1 MKRGCFTSV
10 GQTKNGMKSYLVMN
24 DVYDTFLTKSDW
36 AYDHIVPISPDASN
50 RKYFRLTSCSGSAIL
65 MDAEL
70 ESPKSFDAFQDV
82 ANYLN
87 SIGLSAPEIYA
98 SDRTHRLMLLQDLGV
113 QTFAQD
119 FEIDQA
125 LENERY
131 NAAISMLCRLR
142 AGPGMKRSV
151 ATPYILTEML
161 NPFFEVPEVA
171 NCTHGNLQLMR
182 TKLHELFNRSLSK
195 QSTLSLR
202 DCHVEN
208 LVWIPNRTGPAQV
221 GILDFQDAF
230 NCDPCYDLVSLLW
243 DVRRDLDEDLR
254 EYLINSFAFK
264 KGIDRTQISRA
275 INALKLQRNLRILG
289 IFDRLVSQGKTKYA
303 TFVPRT
309 LRYVHQALE
318 SEDCVTLN
326 ADLSLPLERY
336 ERKYESQ

>member
-1 MKRGCFTSV
+1 
-10 GQTKNGMKSYLVMN
+10 MN

-50 RKYFRLTSCSGSAIL
+50 RKYFRITSFSGSAIL

-70 ESPKSFDAFQDV
+70 ESPKSFSAFQEV
-82 ANYLN
+82 AHYLK

-113 QTFAQD
+113 RTFAQD
-119 FEIDQA
+119 LEIDQA
-125 LENERY
+125 LEPERY
-131 NAAISMLCRLR
+131 KAAISMLCRLQ

-151 ATPYILTEML
+151 ATPDNLTEML

-264 KGIDRTQISRA
+264 KGIDRTQIYPA
-275 INALKLQRNLRILG
+275 INVLKLQRNLRILG

-318 SEDCVTLN
+318 SENCMTLK

-336 ERKYESQ
+336 ERKYEIQ

>member
-1 MKRGCFTSV
+1 
-10 GQTKNGMKSYLVMN
+10 MKSYLVMN
-24 DVYDTFLTKSDW
+24 DVYDNFLTKSGW
-36 AYDHIVPISPDASN
+36 AYDHIVPIAPDASN

-113 QTFAQD
+113 RTFAQD
-119 FEIDQA
+119 LEIDQA
-125 LENERY
+125 LEPERY
-131 NAAISMLCRLR
+131 KAAISMLCRLQ

-151 ATPYILTEML
+151 ATPDNLTEML

-182 TKLHELFNRSLSK
+182 TKLHELFNHSLSK

-264 KGIDRTQISRA
+264 KGIDRTQISPA

>member
-1 MKRGCFTSV
+1 
-10 GQTKNGMKSYLVMN
+10 
-24 DVYDTFLTKSDW
+24 
-36 AYDHIVPISPDASN
+36 
-50 RKYFRLTSCSGSAIL
+50 

-70 ESPKSFDAFQDV
+70 ESPKSFDSFQDV

-87 SIGLSAPEIYA
+87 FIGLSAPEIYA

-113 QTFAQD
+113 RTFAQD
-119 FEIDQA
+119 LEIDQA
-125 LENERY
+125 LEPERY
-131 NAAISMLCRLR
+131 KAAISMLCRLQ

-151 ATPYILTEML
+151 ATPDILTEML

-264 KGIDRTQISRA
+264 KGIDRTQISPA

-303 TFVPRT
+303 DFVPRT

>member
-1 MKRGCFTSV
+1 
-10 GQTKNGMKSYLVMN
+10 
-24 DVYDTFLTKSDW
+24 
-36 AYDHIVPISPDASN
+36 
-50 RKYFRLTSCSGSAIL
+50 

-113 QTFAQD
+113 RTFAQD
-119 FEIDQA
+119 LEIDQA
-125 LENERY
+125 LEPERY
-131 NAAISMLCRLR
+131 KAAISMLCRLQ

-151 ATPYILTEML
+151 ATPDNLTEML

>member
-1 MKRGCFTSV
+1 
-10 GQTKNGMKSYLVMN
+10 MN
-24 DVYDTFLTKSDW
+24 EVYDTFLTKSDW

-70 ESPKSFDAFQDV
+70 ESSKSFDAFQDV
-82 ANYLN
+82 AHYLN
-87 SIGLSAPEIYA
+87 SIGLTAPEIYA
-98 SDRTHRLMLLQDLGV
+98 SDRAHSLMLLQDLGV
-113 QTFAQD
+113 RTFAQD
-119 FEIDQA
+119 FEIDQT
-125 LENERY
+125 LEHERY
-131 NAAISMLCRLR
+131 KAAISMLCRLQ

-151 ATPYILTEML
+151 ATPDNLTEML

>member
-1 MKRGCFTSV
+1 
-10 GQTKNGMKSYLVMN
+10 MKSYLVMN

-113 QTFAQD
+113 RTFAQD
-119 FEIDQA
+119 LEIDQA
-125 LENERY
+125 LEPERY
-131 NAAISMLCRLR
+131 KAAISMLCRLQ

-151 ATPYILTEML
+151 ATPDNLTEML

-208 LVWIPNRTGPAQV
+208 LVWIPNRTGPAKV

-264 KGIDRTQISRA
+264 KGIDRTQISPA

-326 ADLSLPLERY
+326 ADLSLPLEHY

>member
-1 MKRGCFTSV
+1 
-10 GQTKNGMKSYLVMN
+10 MKSYLVMN

-70 ESPKSFDAFQDV
+70 ESPKSFDSFQDV

-87 SIGLSAPEIYA
+87 FIGLSAPEIYA

-113 QTFAQD
+113 RTFAQD
-119 FEIDQA
+119 LEIDQA
-125 LENERY
+125 LEPERY
-131 NAAISMLCRLR
+131 KAAISMLCRLQ

-151 ATPYILTEML
+151 ATPDILTEML

-264 KGIDRTQISRA
+264 KGIDRTQIYPA
-275 INALKLQRNLRILG
+275 INVLKLQRNLRILG

-303 TFVPRT
+303 DFVPRT

>member
-1 MKRGCFTSV
+1 
-10 GQTKNGMKSYLVMN
+10 MN
-24 DVYDTFLTKSDW
+24 DVYDTFLTKSHW
-36 AYDHIVPISPDASN
+36 AYDHIVSISPDASN

-113 QTFAQD
+113 RTFAQD
-119 FEIDQA
+119 LEIDQA
-125 LENERY
+125 LEPERY
-131 NAAISMLCRLR
+131 KAAISMLCRLQ

-151 ATPYILTEML
+151 ATPDILTEML

-264 KGIDRTQISRA
+264 KGIDRTQIYPA

>member
-1 MKRGCFTSV
+1 
-10 GQTKNGMKSYLVMN
+10 MN

-113 QTFAQD
+113 RTFAQD
-119 FEIDQA
+119 LEIDQA
-125 LENERY
+125 LEPERY
-131 NAAISMLCRLR
+131 KAAISMLCRLQ

-151 ATPYILTEML
+151 ATPDNLTEML

-309 LRYVHQALE
+309 LRYVHQALD

>member
-1 MKRGCFTSV
+1 
-10 GQTKNGMKSYLVMN
+10 MKSYLGMN
-24 DVYDTFLTKSDW
+24 DVYDNFLTKFDW
-36 AYDHIVPISPDASN
+36 AYDRIVPISPDASN
-50 RKYFRLTSCSGSAIL
+50 RKYFRLTGCFGSAIL

-82 ANYLN
+82 ANYLS

-98 SDRTHRLMLLQDLGV
+98 IDRRHRLMLLQDLGV
-113 QTFAQD
+113 RTFAQD
-119 FEIDQA
+119 FEKDQT
-125 LENERY
+125 LEPKRY
-131 NAAISMLCRLR
+131 EAAVSMLCRLQ

-151 ATPYILTEML
+151 ATPDILTEML

-171 NCTHGNLQLMR
+171 DCTHGNWPILCVKLQ
-182 TKLHELFNRSLSK
+182 ELFNRSLSK
-195 QSTLSLR
+195 QTTLSLR

-208 LVWIPNRTGPAQV
+208 LVWMPNRTGPARV

-243 DVRRDLDEDLR
+243 DVRRDLDDDLR
-254 EYLINSFAFK
+254 ESLINSFAFE
-264 KGIDRTQISRA
+264 KGIDRTRLSPA

-289 IFDRLVSQGKTKYA
+289 IFDRLISQGKTKYA

-309 LRYVHQALE
+309 LSYVHQALK
-318 SEDCVTLN
+318 SDDCHTLT

-336 ERKYESQ
+336 KQKFEDQ

>member
-1 MKRGCFTSV
+1 
-10 GQTKNGMKSYLVMN
+10 MN

-113 QTFAQD
+113 RTFAQD
-119 FEIDQA
+119 LEIDQA
-125 LENERY
+125 LEPERY
-131 NAAISMLCRLR
+131 KAAISMLCRLQ

-151 ATPYILTEML
+151 ATPDNLTAML

-171 NCTHGNLQLMR
+171 NCTRGNLQLMR

-264 KGIDRTQISRA
+264 KGIDRTQIYPA

-318 SEDCVTLN
+318 SEDCVTLK

>member
-1 MKRGCFTSV
+1 
-10 GQTKNGMKSYLVMN
+10 
-24 DVYDTFLTKSDW
+24 
-36 AYDHIVPISPDASN
+36 
-50 RKYFRLTSCSGSAIL
+50 
-65 MDAEL
+65 
-70 ESPKSFDAFQDV
+70 
-82 ANYLN
+82 LN
-87 SIGLSAPEIYA
+87 FIGLSAPEIYA

-113 QTFAQD
+113 RTFAQD
-119 FEIDQA
+119 LEIDQA
-125 LENERY
+125 LEPERY
-131 NAAISMLCRLR
+131 KAAISMLCRLQ
-142 AGPGMKRSV
+142 AGPGMNRSV
-151 ATPYILTEML
+151 ATPDILTEML

-264 KGIDRTQISRA
+264 KGIDRTQIYPA
-275 INALKLQRNLRILG
+275 INVLKLQRNLRILG
-289 IFDRLVSQGKTKYA
+289 IFDRLVSQGKSKYA

-318 SEDCVTLN
+318 SENCMTLK

-336 ERKYESQ
+336 ERKYEIQ

>member
-1 MKRGCFTSV
+1 
-10 GQTKNGMKSYLVMN
+10 MKSYLVMN

-70 ESPKSFDAFQDV
+70 ESPKSFDSFQDV

-87 SIGLSAPEIYA
+87 FIGLSAPEIYA

-113 QTFAQD
+113 RTFAQD
-119 FEIDQA
+119 LEIDQA
-125 LENERY
+125 LEPERY
-131 NAAISMLCRLR
+131 KAAISMLCRLQ

-151 ATPYILTEML
+151 ATPDNLTEML

-171 NCTHGNLQLMR
+171 NCTHGNLQLML

-264 KGIDRTQISRA
+264 KGIDRTQISPA

>member
-1 MKRGCFTSV
+1 MKHGCFTSV

-70 ESPKSFDAFQDV
+70 ESPKSFDSFQDV

-87 SIGLSAPEIYA
+87 FIGLSAPEIYA

-113 QTFAQD
+113 RTFAQD
-119 FEIDQA
+119 LEIDQA
-125 LENERY
+125 LEPERY
-131 NAAISMLCRLR
+131 KAAISMLCRLQ

-151 ATPYILTEML
+151 ATPDNLTEML

>member
-1 MKRGCFTSV
+1 
-10 GQTKNGMKSYLVMN
+10 MN

-70 ESPKSFDAFQDV
+70 ESPKSFDSFQDV

-113 QTFAQD
+113 RTFAQD
-119 FEIDQA
+119 LEIDQA
-125 LENERY
+125 LEPERY
-131 NAAISMLCRLR
+131 KAAISMLCRLQ

-151 ATPYILTEML
+151 ATPDNLTEML

>member
-1 MKRGCFTSV
+1 
-10 GQTKNGMKSYLVMN
+10 MN

-50 RKYFRLTSCSGSAIL
+50 RKYFRLTSCSGSDIL

-70 ESPKSFDAFQDV
+70 ESSKSFDAFQDV

-87 SIGLSAPEIYA
+87 SIGLTAPEIYE
-98 SDRTHRLMLLQDLGV
+98 SDRAHRLMLLQDLGV
-113 QTFAQD
+113 RTFAQD
-119 FEIDQA
+119 LEIDQA
-125 LENERY
+125 LEPERY
-131 NAAISMLCRLR
+131 KAAISMLCRLQ

-151 ATPYILTEML
+151 ATPDNLTEML

>member
-1 MKRGCFTSV
+1 
-10 GQTKNGMKSYLVMN
+10 MN

-50 RKYFRLTSCSGSAIL
+50 RKYFRLTSRSGSAIL

-113 QTFAQD
+113 RTFAQD
-119 FEIDQA
+119 LEIDQA
-125 LENERY
+125 LEPERY
-131 NAAISMLCRLR
+131 KAAISMLCRLQ

-151 ATPYILTEML
+151 ATPDNLTEML

>member
-1 MKRGCFTSV
+1 
-10 GQTKNGMKSYLVMN
+10 MN

-113 QTFAQD
+113 RTFAQD
-119 FEIDQA
+119 LEIDQA
-125 LENERY
+125 LEPERY
-131 NAAISMLCRLR
+131 KAAISMLCQLQ

-151 ATPYILTEML
+151 ATPDNLTEML

>member
-1 MKRGCFTSV
+1 
-10 GQTKNGMKSYLVMN
+10 MN
-24 DVYDTFLTKSDW
+24 DVYDTFLTKTHW
-36 AYDHIVPISPDASN
+36 AYDHIVSISPDASN

-113 QTFAQD
+113 RTFAQD
-119 FEIDQA
+119 LEIDQA
-125 LENERY
+125 LEPERY
-131 NAAISMLCRLR
+131 KAAISMLCRLQ

-151 ATPYILTEML
+151 ATPDILTEML

-264 KGIDRTQISRA
+264 KGIDRTQISPA